1 MLLIGLV
8 DDGVSWWK
16 VFLDWDIVV
25 KIRWYCLK
33 KFCYELFVIYKVKYL
48 LYMLNFMDEWLSRE
62 RDFKKVLVF
71 ECMNFIK

>member
-1 MLLIGLV
+1 MKSFFRLG
-8 DDGVSWWK
+8 
-16 VFLDWDIVV
+16 
-25 KIRWYCLK
+25 YCCYNKMILLK

>member
-1 MLLIGLV
+1 MILL
-8 DDGVSWWK
+8 K
-16 VFLDWDIVV
+16 
-25 KIRWYCLK
+25 K

-62 RDFKKVLVF
+62 RGFKKVLVF

>member
-1 MLLIGLV
+1 MIL
-8 DDGVSWWK
+8 
-16 VFLDWDIVV
+16 
-25 KIRWYCLK
+25 LK

-48 LYMLNFMDEWLSRE
+48 LYMDEWLSRE

>member
-25 KIRWYCLK
+25 IIRWYC
-33 KFCYELFVIYKVKYL
+33 
-48 LYMLNFMDEWLSRE
+48 
-62 RDFKKVLVF
+62 
-71 ECMNFIK
+71 

>member
-25 KIRWYCLK
+25 IIRWYCLK

-62 RDFKKVLVF
+62 RGFKKVLVF